1 MLAGLYGSVYRQIR
15 RLPRGPVRVVLL
27 SILIFVAMRGLAE
40 AEPFDLLL
48 PLWFIV
54 LIGTL
59 VGCPETAE
67 QEVPVVSAPEGPDL
81 LYSP

>member
-1 MLAGLYGSVYRQIR
+1 VK
-15 RLPRGPVRVVLL
+15 VVFL
-27 SILIFVAMRGLAE
+27 SILLFVVVRGLAE

-54 LIGTL
+54 LISTL
-59 VGCPETAE
+59 VSCPATAE
-67 QEVPVVSAPEGPDL
+67 QEVPVVSAPARPDL